1 MRAVDSARSTYL
13 LPRLA
18 TLLHAVPPGA
28 DAGHEIV
35 IAREHLDRLALAVL
49 GGLDAEPARVLL
61 LFRRHPAPLVPP
73 QARTEFALERP
84 PGAVVDQ
91 LAAPAV
97 LDQKARR
104 VPGVE
109 RGDVIAGMAAERD
122 ADALRLAEREIVA
135 LAHIVEAVEL
145 HHHVMDHVDAALDEG
160 DAVMTR
166 IDVEEIAGER
176 AQPIVAEL
184 ELEDVLIER
193 HHLGDALEM
202 HHHVAHT
209 ERTGAEAGNVAA
221 GLERIGGGL
230 RAVEDFEPV
239 AAGIVEHDQVL
250 DVALA
255 GERARAARNLGTGRL
270 DARRHGVKRGGV
282 GDLPAEEADA
292 LPAVGVDHEALL
304 AIVHAEG
311 ETRAALVDA
320 LQAEEVLAVARPVA
334 DVLGAN
340 SDIAQRFDAHD
351 HPRSLRSGTGSGARG
366 PKNRPLRTKPPAGR
380 GAWDAFVRTGTR
392 RSSQQAADVV
402 GAERRSEHS
411 KECFPRGSIGTVRP
425 YCVLPSSR

>member
-1 MRAVDSARSTYL
+1 MRAVDSTRSTYL
-13 LPRLA
+13 LPSLA
-18 TLLHAVPPGA
+18 TLFHAVPPGA

-73 QARTEFALERP
+73 QARTEFALQRL
-84 PGAVVDQ
+84 PGVVVDQ

-122 ADALRLAEREIVA
+122 ADALGLAEREIVA

-145 HHHVMDHVDAALDEG
+145 HHHVMDHVDAALDES
-160 DAVMTR
+160 DAVMAR
-166 IDVEEIAGER
+166 IDVEEIGRER
-176 AQPIVAEL
+176 AQPVVADL
-184 ELEDVLIER
+184 EFEDVLIER

-202 HHHVAHT
+202 HHPVAHA
-209 ERTGAEAGNVAA
+209 ERAGAEAGNVAA

-230 RAVEDFEPV
+230 SAVEDFEPV
-239 AAGIVEHDQVL
+239 AGGIVEHDQVF

-255 GERARAARNLGTGRL
+255 GKRARAARNLGAGRL
-270 DARRHGVKRGGV
+270 DARRHRVERRGV

-292 LPAVGVDHEALL
+292 LPAVGVDHEPLL
-304 AIVHAEG
+304 AIIHAEG
-311 ETRAALVDA
+311 EARAALVDA
-320 LQAEEVLAVARPVA
+320 LQAEEVFAVARPVA
-334 DVLGAN
+334 QVLGAN
-340 SDIAQRFDAHD
+340 PDIAQRLDAHD
-351 HPRSLRSGTGSGARG
+351 GPRSLPSEKGAAHASR
-366 PKNRPLRTKPPAGR
+366 KNRPLRIK
-380 GAWDAFVRTGTR
+380 
-392 RSSQQAADVV
+392 
-402 GAERRSEHS
+402 
-411 KECFPRGSIGTVRP
+411 
-425 YCVLPSSR
+425 